1 MATRTVRAT
10 IPGHAGPGM
19 AAAMVAVIV
28 WGFGGVLVKLIAM
41 EGLALAF
48 LRLWL
53 GFLVMLPVIV
63 LARRRLSW
71 EVLRRSAPGGLLL
84 GLDVTLFFSALKLT
98 SVANATL
105 IGALQPAL
113 VLVVAGPWFGERVG
127 VREVGWT
134 LAAVAGAVVVIA
146 GASGTPAWSPL
157 GDLLAV
163 GALLTFTGYFLVTKR
178 ARQTVDTL
186 GYMTGVM
193 LAGAL
198 VATPLALASGQD
210 LRPPRAVDWLWL
222 ALFVLVPGAGGHI
235 LMSWA
240 QRYVDVSVT
249 SLLTVGM
256 PVVAAVAA
264 LALLGEPLTVPQVL
278 GGLVVLVAITAILRR
293 PARPGRGLLGSA

>member
-10 IPGHAGPGM
+10 IPGHAGSGM
-19 AAAMVAVIV
+19 AAAMVAVIA

-146 GASGTPAWSPL
+146 GSSGTPAWSPL

-222 ALFVLVPGAGGHI
+222 ALFVLVPGASGHI

-293 PARPGRGLLGSA
+293 PARPGRASS